1 MAEEILGISGQMDI
15 SDIQKSFDTLFGN
28 LDELGVKTD
37 SLSARMTK
45 ALNDIAQSSDV
56 SNKSTQQAFKELSAI
71 ISEAQE
77 KLTTTPKKIQ
87 DVSLELSNATKTVE
101 TLKDRLS
108 QATVGTTEW
117 NTVTQMLEN
126 QNKTV
131 ERLKAQYS
139 ALTNTFSDA
148 QTAANVL
155 GTTMGTVNTVSSLSN
170 AATGVNAGLHVGVAA
185 AVGAESVAHAANAE
199 KIGVETQAVNDNTQ
213 AFQEANETSRQ
224 RTEIAN
230 AEAIALD
237 KLSEQVLQGKVSE
250 EEYIKAKENAE
261 ERYRQLM
268 NEQAELLEKEKKAR
282 EEANTFKVVDGNIV
296 SGDND
301 MNARAADALLERAAS
316 IRKEA
321 DEIANSLNRLS
332 EAYTSTTQKAQAEQ
346 KKEEE
351 STNKTLDAI
360 RAKEDEL
367 KKLNEQVELM
377 KAHHANGW
385 GGDFFTSM
393 RKGEN
398 PLNVIK
404 EYFAEGSAIKEK
416 QQQIADI
423 TAELE
428 KLRTAADETKTS
440 TTDIWSGMSKND
452 ITNSIQE
459 NIAQLKILKSEYSE
473 IAQVYGKDS
482 DKAQAN
488 KEKQEEIT
496 REIIQS
502 KEKLREMGTS
512 YEDATKEA
520 KKTAKETQGIGKEA
534 EKSSSKVKGIFG
546 GLKSS
551 FSGLMKGDFSGLF
564 KFVGK
569 IGIWG
574 AGIAAV
580 GKGLFEASKAAEE
593 FRVAMQP
600 LNHYMDASKVQE
612 VSQNILSM
620 TSKTTKSCADMANA
634 ALQFAKVWDGLK
646 DAPGALTQMIES
658 SNEYG
663 ALTGRTSEE
672 GAKAISQ
679 MASEYHMTAQEAS
692 EMNNIIASAA
702 KHSTDSFGEMS
713 DAIAS
718 AGSTTALYG
727 VTFEETA
734 TLIGYSSGQFG
745 NAQKA
750 ASKLSMLLMSMSK
763 LQDKYNP
770 SVVGMVTALK
780 NLKDAYER
788 GENVASKFMARNR
801 SVAMYFIKNAD
812 AIEQYSKKLE
822 NADAKNELL
831 GDLSQ
836 RASTNLKALNNE
848 WNGFLTGLNANLT
861 PTLTNILKF
870 FRRILEGSQQTASQ
884 LNYLKNY
891 DKIHP
896 GSNKNVDYTEKVA
909 SKWYLSGFPEAQ
921 LSAQT
926 AASMRMES
934 QKENTKSLTE
944 QEEQL
949 NKIFDRA
956 YKKARDKYKPNPKKG
971 YQGISAEGMF
981 NAGMNAVKNAIKND
995 PQAFSEFGN
1004 AFTYNYFYKEKKRNT
1019 LTLNQKPNNTNTD
1032 LGGGFGGDDKG
1043 EEARKYREQLAE
1055 QQAKEEAR
1063 KRKERW
1069 DLYVAEE
1076 EKGIAKEK
1084 DVAEK
1089 ERRQK
1094 KLDFEKKLHQID
1106 EEAEQLKQ
1114 ANIQA
1119 AKAKYDNDP
1128 QNKKKEGFYASG
1140 LDKKVTLTE
1149 KQQKIISTKKEVVH
1163 AQVREEDEKA
1173 LKNLTD
1179 KYRNENQER
1188 LEIEKKYDADIKKI
1202 QEARAKK
1209 QEELNKATTEEQ
1221 KEELQKQID
1230 NLVLAEAKAT
1240 KDKGEAIVS
1249 FDFDLLKKNPEY
1261 IQAFEDLNN
1270 VSNETLT
1277 SLIDMFEKFKTKA
1290 AESMSPDQIR
1300 EFTNTL
1306 QSMQD
1311 ALLERENP
1319 FTQVAETA
1327 VEYQI
1332 SNAQVKALED
1342 YIKALK
1348 EGKNIEQANIEVS
1361 KKLGKTYKNQ
1371 EEAEKDLAKA
1381 KDKRNK
1387 AENKHQKAVKNLNAK
1402 INELADSINS
1412 LGDIIGG
1419 TEGQILGIIGGV
1431 LSFVTQT
1438 TEGIK
1443 LVAATGANAI
1453 SSIEKASVILGIIS
1467 AAIQLLQKIG
1477 SMFKDTHAQYEE
1489 YAQKLK
1495 AVNDLTTAVNE
1506 YKLAVIKAQQQEK
1519 TWFAST
1525 GLIDLR
1531 ESWTYSQEALQGYL
1545 DKLTE
1550 TQAIYQNE
1558 SGGGWLTNSLK
1569 WVGSAVGKIVSLPG
1583 ELVKKG
1589 LEALGVDMN
1598 NWLGDLTKG
1607 VVNFATGGFEA
1618 IFGAGIGKII
1628 DDSNKYDKGTTAA
1641 YNNLRIETRKKSSGF
1656 LGSGIGGHKQKT
1668 KDLREWTKQKFGKD
1682 LFDENYMIDVD
1693 LAKTILDKYGNKLVG
1708 ETKETLEELIKF
1720 KEEYDKFNE
1729 QLHEYVSELYSP
1741 LVDNF
1746 TDALFDW
1753 FDNGKDVMDSF
1764 KQYATSTF
1772 REIAKEMIKSMVITE
1787 IFNKYKDQLSNIYM
1801 AYISGAMSEEQFIN
1815 SMTGVVGSL
1824 TKDLEKGIPA
1834 AQKTLTA
1841 LDESLR
1847 KAGYDLHEAEQSSQS
1862 ATGKAI
1868 EAVTADQAN
1877 TLIGIGYAMQISIE
1891 QGNTTRE
1898 SMRSNVE
1905 TICYYQTQISC
1916 DISEIKDIQYQGL
1929 NQLQQIVKNT
1939 EPIVAINENIASM
1952 YKLMRERI

>member
-15 SDIQKSFDTLFGN
+15 SDIQKSFDTLLGN

-117 NTVTQMLEN
+117 NTVTQLLEN

-170 AATGVNAGLHVGVAA
+170 AATGVNAGLHVGVAV

-224 RTEIAN
+224 RTETAN

-237 KLSEQVLQGKVSE
+237 KLSEQVLQGKASE
-250 EEYIKAKENAE
+250 EEYIKAKESAE

-301 MNARAADALLERAAS
+301 MNARAADALLERAAN

-404 EYFAEGSAIKEK
+404 DYFAEGDAIKEK

-440 TTDIWSGMSKND
+440 TTDIWSGMSKSD
-452 ITNSIQE
+452 IANSIQK

-488 KEKQEEIT
+488 KEKQKEIT

-502 KEKLREMGTS
+502 KDKLREMGTS

-520 KKTAKETQGIGKEA
+520 KKTAKETQNIGKEA
-534 EKSSSKVKGIFG
+534 EKSSSKVKGVFG

-620 TSKTTKSCADMANA
+620 TSKTTKSCVDMANA
-634 ALQFAKVWDGLK
+634 ALQFTKVWDGLK

-663 ALTGRTSEE
+663 ALAGRTSEE

-692 EMNNIIASAA
+692 EMSNIIASAS

-727 VTFEETA
+727 VTFKETA

-836 RASTNLKALNNE
+836 RASTNLKALKNE
-848 WNGFLTGLNANLT
+848 WDGFLTGLNANLT
-861 PTLTNILKF
+861 PVLTNILKF
-870 FRRILEGSQQTASQ
+870 FRAITGGAQETADV
-884 LNYLKNY
+884 LHYLKVMDNEKGRSKASIGPVGTGGFNVHLAGNTIAEEADVDLY
-891 DKIHP
+891 KRQRDALQKIY
-896 GSNKNVDYTEKVA
+896 NKAVKA
-909 SKWYLSGFPEAQ
+909 
-921 LSAQT
+921 
-926 AASMRMES
+926 
-934 QKENTKSLTE
+934 
-944 QEEQL
+944 
-949 NKIFDRA
+949 
-956 YKKARDKYKPNPKKG
+956 ARDKYKPNSKKG
-971 YQGISAEGMF
+971 YRGISAEGMF
-981 NAGMNAVKNAIKND
+981 NTGMNAVKNAIENS
-995 PQAFSEFGN
+995 PQDYSQFKKGRI
-1004 AFTYNYFYKEKKRNT
+1004 YNYFYKENKKNT
-1019 LTLNQKPNNTNTD
+1019 LALNQKTNNTNTD
-1032 LGGGFGGDDKG
+1032 LGGNLGDDKG
-1043 EEARKYREQLAE
+1043 DEARKYREQMAE

-1076 EKGIAKEK
+1076 ENGIAKEK

-1089 ERRQK
+1089 ERLQK

-1106 EEAEQLKQ
+1106 EEEEQLKQ

-1119 AKAKYDNDP
+1119 AKAEYDNNP

-1140 LDKKVTLTE
+1140 LDKKVTLTKE
-1149 KQQKIISTKKEVVH
+1149 QQKIISTKKEVVH

-1179 KYRNENQER
+1179 KYRNENQQR
-1188 LEIEKKYDADIKKI
+1188 LDIEKKFNDDIKKI

-1221 KEELQKQID
+1221 KEELQKQIE

-1277 SLIDMFEKFKTKA
+1277 SLIDMFKKFKIKA

-1300 EFTNTL
+1300 EFTDTL

-1319 FTQVAETA
+1319 FAQVAETA

-1348 EGKNIEQANIEVS
+1348 EGKNIEQANVEVS

-1387 AENKHQKAVKNLNAK
+1387 AENKHQKAVKNLNAR

-1412 LGDIIGG
+1412 LGSIIGG

-1467 AAIQLLQKIG
+1467 AAIQLLQKIS

-1495 AVNDLTTAVNE
+1495 AINDLTTAVNE

-1569 WVGSAVGKIVSLPG
+1569 WVGSTVGKIVSLPG

-1607 VVNFATGGFEA
+1607 VVNFATGGFES

-1656 LGSGIGGHKQKT
+1656 LGSGIGGHRQKT

-1693 LAKTILDKYGNKLVG
+1693 LAKTILDKYGDKLVG
-1708 ETKETLEELIKF
+1708 ETKETLQELIKF

-1772 REIAKEMIKSMVITE
+1772 REIAKEMIKSMIITE

-1801 AYISGAMSEEQFIN
+1801 AYISGAMSEEQFIS
-1815 SMTGVVGSL
+1815 SMTGVIGSL
-1824 TKDLEKGIPA
+1824 TNDLEKGIPA
-1834 AQKTLTA
+1834 AQKTLTMI
-1841 LDESLR
+1841 DESLG
-1847 KAGYDLHEAEQSSQS
+1847 KAGYSLHEAEQSSQS

-1898 SMRSNVE
+1898 NMRSNVE

-1916 DISEIKDIQYQGL
+1916 DISEIRDIQFQGL

-1952 YKLMRERI
+1952 YKLMKERI

>member
-45 ALNDIAQSSDV
+45 ALSDIAQSSDV
-56 SNKSTQQAFKELSAI
+56 SNKSTQQAFKELNAI

-87 DVSLELSNATKTVE
+87 DVSLELSNAAKTVE

-224 RTEIAN
+224 RTETAN

-237 KLSEQVLQGKVSE
+237 KLSEQVLQGKASE
-250 EEYIKAKENAE
+250 EEYIKAKESAE

-301 MNARAADALLERAAS
+301 MNARAADALLERAAN

-332 EAYTSTTQKAQAEQ
+332 EAYTSTTQTAQAEQ

-404 EYFAEGSAIKEK
+404 DYFAEGSAIKEK

-569 IGIWG
+569 IGVWG

-580 GKGLFEASKAAEE
+580 GKGLFESSKAAEA
-593 FRVAMQP
+593 FRVALQP
-600 LNHYMDASKVQE
+600 LDHYMDTDKIKDVR
-612 VSQNILSM
+612 QNILAL
-620 TSKTTKSCADMANA
+620 TATTTKSCADMANA
-634 ALQFAKVWDGLK
+634 ALQFVKVWDGLK
-646 DAPGALTQMIES
+646 DAPGALTQMIKS
-658 SNEYG
+658 ANEYG
-663 ALTGRTSEE
+663 ALTGKTSEE
-672 GAKAISQ
+672 GAKAISK

-692 EMNNIIASAA
+692 EMSNIIASAS
-702 KHSTDSFGEMS
+702 KHSVSSFGEMS

-718 AGSTTALYG
+718 AGSTASLYG
-727 VTFEETA
+727 IGFKEMA

-745 NAQKA
+745 DANKA
-750 ASKLSMLLMSMSK
+750 ASKFSMLLMSMSK

-812 AIEQYSKKLE
+812 AIEQYGKKLE
-822 NADAKNELL
+822 DAHAKNELL
-831 GDLSQ
+831 SDLSS
-836 RASTNLKALNNE
+836 RASVNLAALKNE

-861 PTLTNILKF
+861 PVLTNILKF
-870 FRRILEGSQQTASQ
+870 FRTITGGAQEAADVLH
-884 LNYLKNY
+884 YLKVMDNE
-891 DKIHP
+891 KGRSKASIGP
-896 GSNKNVDYTEKVA
+896 VGTGGFNANLAGSTIAEGADVD
-909 SKWYLSGFPEAQ
+909 L
-921 LSAQT
+921 
-926 AASMRMES
+926 
-934 QKENTKSLTE
+934 
-944 QEEQL
+944 
-949 NKIFDRA
+949 
-956 YKKARDKYKPNPKKG
+956 YKKQRDALQKIYSKAVAAARNKYKPNSKTG
-971 YQGISAEGMF
+971 YKGISAEGMF
-981 NAGMNAVKNAIKND
+981 NAGMNAVKNAIENS
-995 PQAFSEFGN
+995 PQNYSQFKKSRI
-1004 AFTYNYFYKEKKRNT
+1004 YNYFYKENKKNT
-1019 LTLNQKPNNTNTD
+1019 LALNQKPNNTNTD

-1089 ERRQK
+1089 ERRQRA
-1094 KLDFEKKLHQID
+1094 LDFEKKMHQLD

-1114 ANIQA
+1114 KNIDT
-1119 AKAKYDNDP
+1119 AKANYEKDP
-1128 QNKKKEGFYASG
+1128 ANKKKEGFYALG
-1140 LDKKVTLTE
+1140 LDKKVGLTSEQQKYIQTKKDTLLVENAESERKYLREQLQYYYDYLKEFGSIQEQKYAIAKEYDEKIAKATSPNQRKLLEEQKKSSLANVELEAVKQNIDWGSVFGDFGTMFKDQLEPTIKSLKQLASKTENVDEKKTIWELVSKLQKTGTLWDSDIFVTISNDLKTYQEAMRSYAEAQKKEQKVADELTE
-1149 KQQKIISTKKEVVH
+1149 
-1163 AQVREEDEKA
+1163 AEER
-1173 LKNLTD
+1173 LKNAQKSGNEKDILDASATVD
-1179 KYRNENQER
+1179 KLKNQMSEAA
-1188 LEIEKKYDADIKKI
+1188 DATKGNKD
-1202 QEARAKK
+1202 AVV
-1209 QEELNKATTEEQ
+1209 KATTDLQTSSQRAVNQFQQLESCLSGLTSGTL
-1221 KEELQKQID
+1221 KGIGDALMGLDKLFGGKATDKAASSLVKMTTELFGSNSKLSKTLTKVLGESGMTGEIVSAALGILDILKDGVENLVSSLIDTILGAVNGLIKTALSPKTVTGILKSVFDGVTSIFDTLSFGTISNIFGDNSAKMESKIDKLNTSNEALKMSID
-1230 NLVLAEAKAT
+1230 NLRDKIEKSNSLSEILNAQNKKEKQTKELEQNTSKQMIYETWKHGAWRSNLAASVEDNKGWKDAMKQVSAILGKKVKTSGDFLSLSAEEMQRIIDSDNGAELWAKILNEYNKEGGKGGRSDKLSDMLNQYVNDFGNVAQDMADEIKEKLNGISFDSMKDSFISALMDMDKNAEDFASDFSKIMQQALLNLSVDELINGSENNPNGDSLKKLYDDMAEAMK
-1240 KDKGEAIVS
+1240 
-1249 FDFDLLKKNPEY
+1249 
-1261 IQAFEDLNN
+1261 
-1270 VSNETLT
+1270 NETYK
-1277 SLIDMFEKFKTKA
+1277 SR
-1290 AESMSPDQIR
+1290 AE
-1300 EFTNTL
+1300 EFA
-1306 QSMQD
+1306 QRQQK
-1311 ALLERENP
+1311 LLEQGMKMR
-1319 FTQVAETA
+1319 
-1327 VEYQI
+1327 
-1332 SNAQVKALED
+1332 D
-1342 YIKALK
+1342 
-1348 EGKNIEQANIEVS
+1348 
-1361 KKLGKTYKNQ
+1361 
-1371 EEAEKDLAKA
+1371 
-1381 KDKRNK
+1381 
-1387 AENKHQKAVKNLNAK
+1387 
-1402 INELADSINS
+1402 ELA
-1412 LGDIIGG
+1412 
-1419 TEGQILGIIGGV
+1419 Q
-1431 LSFVTQT
+1431 F
-1438 TEGIK
+1438 
-1443 LVAATGANAI
+1443 TG
-1453 SSIEKASVILGIIS
+1453 
-1467 AAIQLLQKIG
+1467 
-1477 SMFKDTHAQYEE
+1477 
-1489 YAQKLK
+1489 
-1495 AVNDLTTAVNE
+1495 
-1506 YKLAVIKAQQQEK
+1506 
-1519 TWFAST
+1519 
-1525 GLIDLR
+1525 
-1531 ESWTYSQEALQGYL
+1531 
-1545 DKLTE
+1545 
-1550 TQAIYQNE
+1550 
-1558 SGGGWLTNSLK
+1558 
-1569 WVGSAVGKIVSLPG
+1569 
-1583 ELVKKG
+1583 
-1589 LEALGVDMN
+1589 
-1598 NWLGDLTKG
+1598 
-1607 VVNFATGGFEA
+1607 
-1618 IFGAGIGKII
+1618 
-1628 DDSNKYDKGTTAA
+1628 
-1641 YNNLRIETRKKSSGF
+1641 
-1656 LGSGIGGHKQKT
+1656 
-1668 KDLREWTKQKFGKD
+1668 
-1682 LFDENYMIDVD
+1682 
-1693 LAKTILDKYGNKLVG
+1693 YG
-1708 ETKETLEELIKF
+1708 
-1720 KEEYDKFNE
+1720 
-1729 QLHEYVSELYSP
+1729 
-1741 LVDNF
+1741 
-1746 TDALFDW
+1746 
-1753 FDNGKDVMDSF
+1753 
-1764 KQYATSTF
+1764 
-1772 REIAKEMIKSMVITE
+1772 
-1787 IFNKYKDQLSNIYM
+1787 
-1801 AYISGAMSEEQFIN
+1801 
-1815 SMTGVVGSL
+1815 
-1824 TKDLEKGIPA
+1824 
-1834 AQKTLTA
+1834 
-1841 LDESLR
+1841 
-1847 KAGYDLHEAEQSSQS
+1847 EQSSQS

-1868 EAVTADQAN
+1868 EAITADQAS
-1877 TLIGIGYAMQISIE
+1877 TLIGIGYALQSAVE
-1891 QGNTTRE
+1891 QGNATRE
-1898 SMRSNVE
+1898 NIHSNVE
-1905 TICYYQTQISC
+1905 VICSYQMLMS
-1916 DISEIKDIQYQGL
+1916 DNISEIRDMQYQGL
-1929 NQLQQIVKNT
+1929 NQLQQIAKNT
-1939 EPIVAINENIASM
+1939 EPITGINENIANM
-1952 YKLMRERI
+1952 YKLIKERI

>member
-1 MAEEILGISGQMDI
+1 MTEEILGISGQMDI

-56 SNKSTQQAFKELSAI
+56 SNKSTQQAFKELNAI

-87 DVSLELSNATKTVE
+87 DVSLELSNAAKTVE

-224 RTEIAN
+224 RTETAN

-237 KLSEQVLQGKVSE
+237 KLSEQVLQGKASE
-250 EEYIKAKENAE
+250 EEYIKAKESAE

-282 EEANTFKVVDGNIV
+282 EEANAFKVVDGNIV

-301 MNARAADALLERAAS
+301 MNARAADALLERAAN

-332 EAYTSTTQKAQAEQ
+332 EAYTSTTQTAQAEQ

-404 EYFAEGSAIKEK
+404 DYFAEGSAIKEK

-569 IGIWG
+569 IGVWG

-580 GKGLFEASKAAEE
+580 GKGLFESSKAAEA
-593 FRVAMQP
+593 FRVALQP
-600 LNHYMDASKVQE
+600 LDHYMDTDKIKDVR
-612 VSQNILSM
+612 QNILAL
-620 TSKTTKSCADMANA
+620 TATTTKSCADMANA
-634 ALQFAKVWDGLK
+634 ALQFVKVWDGLK
-646 DAPGALTQMIES
+646 DAPGALTQMIKS
-658 SNEYG
+658 ANEYG
-663 ALTGRTSEE
+663 ALTGKTSEE
-672 GAKAISQ
+672 GAKAISK

-692 EMNNIIASAA
+692 EMSNIIASAS
-702 KHSTDSFGEMS
+702 KHSVSSFGEMS

-718 AGSTTALYG
+718 AGSTASLYG
-727 VTFEETA
+727 IGFKEMA

-745 NAQKA
+745 DANKA
-750 ASKLSMLLMSMSK
+750 ASKFSMLLMSMSK

-812 AIEQYSKKLE
+812 AIEQYGKKLE
-822 NADAKNELL
+822 DAHAKNELL
-831 GDLSQ
+831 SDLSS
-836 RASTNLKALNNE
+836 RASVNLAALKNE

-861 PTLTNILKF
+861 PVLTNILKF
-870 FRRILEGSQQTASQ
+870 FRTITGGAQEAADVLH
-884 LNYLKNY
+884 YLKVMDNE
-891 DKIHP
+891 KGRSKASIGP
-896 GSNKNVDYTEKVA
+896 VGTGGFNANLAGSTIAEGADVD
-909 SKWYLSGFPEAQ
+909 L
-921 LSAQT
+921 
-926 AASMRMES
+926 
-934 QKENTKSLTE
+934 
-944 QEEQL
+944 
-949 NKIFDRA
+949 
-956 YKKARDKYKPNPKKG
+956 YKKQRDALQKIYSKAVAAARNKYKPNSKTG
-971 YQGISAEGMF
+971 YKGISAEGMF
-981 NAGMNAVKNAIKND
+981 NAGMNAVKNAIENS
-995 PQAFSEFGN
+995 PQNYSQFKKSRI
-1004 AFTYNYFYKEKKRNT
+1004 YNYFYKENKKNT
-1019 LTLNQKPNNTNTD
+1019 LALNQKPNNTNTD

-1089 ERRQK
+1089 ERRQRA
-1094 KLDFEKKLHQID
+1094 LDFEKKMHQLD

-1114 ANIQA
+1114 KNIDT
-1119 AKAKYDNDP
+1119 AKANYEKDP
-1128 QNKKKEGFYASG
+1128 ANKKKEGFYALG
-1140 LDKKVTLTE
+1140 LDKKVGLTSEQQKYIQTKKDTLLVENAESERKYLREQLQYYYDYLKEFGSIQEQKYAIAKEYDEKIAKATSPNQRKLLEEQKKSSLANVELEAVKQNIDWGSVFGDFGTMFKDQLEPTIKSLKQLASKTENVDEKKTIWELVSKLQKTGTLWDSDIFVTISNDLKTYQEAMRSYAEAQKKEQKVADELTE
-1149 KQQKIISTKKEVVH
+1149 
-1163 AQVREEDEKA
+1163 AEER
-1173 LKNLTD
+1173 LKNAQKSGNEKDILDASATVD
-1179 KYRNENQER
+1179 KLKNQMSEAA
-1188 LEIEKKYDADIKKI
+1188 DATKGNKD
-1202 QEARAKK
+1202 AVV
-1209 QEELNKATTEEQ
+1209 KATTDLQTSSQRAVNQFQQLESCLSGLTSGTL
-1221 KEELQKQID
+1221 KGIGDALMGLDKLFGGKATDKAASSLVKMTTELFGSNSKLSKTLTKVLGESGMTGEIVSAALGILDILKDGVENLVSSLIDTILGAVNGLIKTALSPKTVTGILKSVFDGVTSIFDTLSFGTISNIFGDNSAKMESKIDKLNTSNEALKMSID
-1230 NLVLAEAKAT
+1230 NLRDKIEKSNSLSEILNAQNKKEKQTKELEQNTSKQMIYETWKHGAWRSNLAASVEDNKGWKDAMKQVSAILGKKVKTSGDFLSLSAEEMQRIIDSDNGAELWAKILNEYNKEGGKGGRSDKLSDMLNQYVNDFGNVAQDMADEIKEKLNGISFDSMKDSFISALMDMDKNAEDFASDFSKIMQQALLNLSVDELINGSENNPNGDSLKKLYDDMAEAM
-1240 KDKGEAIVS
+1240 
-1249 FDFDLLKKNPEY
+1249 KNGTY
-1261 IQAFEDLNN
+1261 K
-1270 VSNETLT
+1270 SR
-1277 SLIDMFEKFKTKA
+1277 
-1290 AESMSPDQIR
+1290 AE
-1300 EFTNTL
+1300 EFA
-1306 QSMQD
+1306 QRQQK
-1311 ALLERENP
+1311 LLEQGMKMR
-1319 FTQVAETA
+1319 
-1327 VEYQI
+1327 
-1332 SNAQVKALED
+1332 D
-1342 YIKALK
+1342 
-1348 EGKNIEQANIEVS
+1348 
-1361 KKLGKTYKNQ
+1361 
-1371 EEAEKDLAKA
+1371 
-1381 KDKRNK
+1381 
-1387 AENKHQKAVKNLNAK
+1387 
-1402 INELADSINS
+1402 ELA
-1412 LGDIIGG
+1412 
-1419 TEGQILGIIGGV
+1419 Q
-1431 LSFVTQT
+1431 F
-1438 TEGIK
+1438 
-1443 LVAATGANAI
+1443 TG
-1453 SSIEKASVILGIIS
+1453 
-1467 AAIQLLQKIG
+1467 
-1477 SMFKDTHAQYEE
+1477 
-1489 YAQKLK
+1489 
-1495 AVNDLTTAVNE
+1495 
-1506 YKLAVIKAQQQEK
+1506 
-1519 TWFAST
+1519 
-1525 GLIDLR
+1525 
-1531 ESWTYSQEALQGYL
+1531 
-1545 DKLTE
+1545 
-1550 TQAIYQNE
+1550 
-1558 SGGGWLTNSLK
+1558 
-1569 WVGSAVGKIVSLPG
+1569 
-1583 ELVKKG
+1583 
-1589 LEALGVDMN
+1589 
-1598 NWLGDLTKG
+1598 
-1607 VVNFATGGFEA
+1607 
-1618 IFGAGIGKII
+1618 
-1628 DDSNKYDKGTTAA
+1628 
-1641 YNNLRIETRKKSSGF
+1641 
-1656 LGSGIGGHKQKT
+1656 
-1668 KDLREWTKQKFGKD
+1668 
-1682 LFDENYMIDVD
+1682 
-1693 LAKTILDKYGNKLVG
+1693 YG
-1708 ETKETLEELIKF
+1708 
-1720 KEEYDKFNE
+1720 
-1729 QLHEYVSELYSP
+1729 
-1741 LVDNF
+1741 
-1746 TDALFDW
+1746 
-1753 FDNGKDVMDSF
+1753 
-1764 KQYATSTF
+1764 
-1772 REIAKEMIKSMVITE
+1772 
-1787 IFNKYKDQLSNIYM
+1787 
-1801 AYISGAMSEEQFIN
+1801 
-1815 SMTGVVGSL
+1815 
-1824 TKDLEKGIPA
+1824 
-1834 AQKTLTA
+1834 
-1841 LDESLR
+1841 
-1847 KAGYDLHEAEQSSQS
+1847 EQSSQS

-1868 EAVTADQAN
+1868 EAITADQAS
-1877 TLIGIGYAMQISIE
+1877 TLIGIGYALQSAVE
-1891 QGNTTRE
+1891 QGNATRE
-1898 SMRSNVE
+1898 NIHSNVE
-1905 TICYYQTQISC
+1905 VICSYQMLMS
-1916 DISEIKDIQYQGL
+1916 DNISEIRDMQYQGL
-1929 NQLQQIVKNT
+1929 NQLQQIAKNT
-1939 EPIVAINENIASM
+1939 EPITGINENIANM
-1952 YKLMRERI
+1952 YKLIKERI

>member
-28 LDELGVKTD
+28 LDELGVKTN

-56 SNKSTQQAFKELSAI
+56 SNKSTQQAFKELNAI

-87 DVSLELSNATKTVE
+87 DVSLELSNAAKTVE

-224 RTEIAN
+224 RTETAN

-237 KLSEQVLQGKVSE
+237 KLSEQVLQGKASE
-250 EEYIKAKENAE
+250 EEYIKAKESAE

-301 MNARAADALLERAAS
+301 MNARAADALLERAAN

-332 EAYTSTTQKAQAEQ
+332 EAYTSTTQTAQAEQ

-404 EYFAEGSAIKEK
+404 DYFAEGSAIKEK

-569 IGIWG
+569 IGVWG

-580 GKGLFEASKAAEE
+580 GKGLFESSKAAEA
-593 FRVAMQP
+593 FRVALQP
-600 LNHYMDASKVQE
+600 LDHYMDTDKIKDVR
-612 VSQNILSM
+612 QNILAL
-620 TSKTTKSCADMANA
+620 TATTTKSCADMANA
-634 ALQFAKVWDGLK
+634 ALQFVKVWDGLK
-646 DAPGALTQMIES
+646 DAPGALTQMIKS
-658 SNEYG
+658 ANEYG
-663 ALTGRTSEE
+663 ALTGKTSEE
-672 GAKAISQ
+672 GAKAISK

-692 EMNNIIASAA
+692 EMSNIIASAS
-702 KHSTDSFGEMS
+702 KHSVSSFGEMS

-718 AGSTTALYG
+718 AGSTASLYG
-727 VTFEETA
+727 IGFKEMA

-745 NAQKA
+745 DANKA
-750 ASKLSMLLMSMSK
+750 ASKFSMLLMSMSK

-812 AIEQYSKKLE
+812 AIEQYGKKLE
-822 NADAKNELL
+822 DAHAKNELL
-831 GDLSQ
+831 SDLSS
-836 RASTNLKALNNE
+836 RASVNLAALKNE

-861 PTLTNILKF
+861 PVLTNILKF
-870 FRRILEGSQQTASQ
+870 FRTITGGAQEAADVLH
-884 LNYLKNY
+884 YLKVMDNE
-891 DKIHP
+891 KGRSKASIGP
-896 GSNKNVDYTEKVA
+896 VGTGGFNANLAGSTIAEGADVD
-909 SKWYLSGFPEAQ
+909 L
-921 LSAQT
+921 
-926 AASMRMES
+926 
-934 QKENTKSLTE
+934 
-944 QEEQL
+944 
-949 NKIFDRA
+949 
-956 YKKARDKYKPNPKKG
+956 YKKQRDALQKIYSKAVAAARNKYKPNSKTG
-971 YQGISAEGMF
+971 YKGISAEGMF
-981 NAGMNAVKNAIKND
+981 NAGMNAVKNAIENS
-995 PQAFSEFGN
+995 PQNYSQFKKSRI
-1004 AFTYNYFYKEKKRNT
+1004 YNYFYKENKKNT
-1019 LTLNQKPNNTNTD
+1019 LALNQKPNNTNTD

-1089 ERRQK
+1089 ERRQRA
-1094 KLDFEKKLHQID
+1094 LDFEKKMHQLD

-1114 ANIQA
+1114 KNIDT
-1119 AKAKYDNDP
+1119 AKANYEKDP
-1128 QNKKKEGFYASG
+1128 ANKKKEGFYALG
-1140 LDKKVTLTE
+1140 LDKKVGLTSEQQKYIQTKKDTLLVENAESERKYLREQLQYYYDYLKEFGSIQEQKYAIAKEYDEKIAKATSPNQRKLLEEQKKSSLANVELEAVKQNIDWGSVFGDFGTMFKDQLEPTIKSLKQLASKTENVDEKKTIWELVSKLQKTGTLWDSDIFVTISNDLKTYQEAMRSYAEAQKKEQKVADELTE
-1149 KQQKIISTKKEVVH
+1149 
-1163 AQVREEDEKA
+1163 AEER
-1173 LKNLTD
+1173 LKNAQKSGNEKDILDASATVD
-1179 KYRNENQER
+1179 KLKNQMSEAA
-1188 LEIEKKYDADIKKI
+1188 DATKGNKD
-1202 QEARAKK
+1202 AVV
-1209 QEELNKATTEEQ
+1209 KATTDLQTSSQRAVNQFQQLESCLSGLTSGTL
-1221 KEELQKQID
+1221 KGIGDALMGLDKLFGGKATDKAASSLVKMTTELFGSNSKLSKTLTKVLGESGMTGEIVSAALGILDILKDGVENLVSSLIDTILGAVNGLIKTVLSPKTVTGILKSVFDGVTSIFDTLSFGTISNIFGDNSAKMESKIDKLNTSNEALKMSID
-1230 NLVLAEAKAT
+1230 NLRDKIEKSNSLSEILNAQNKKEKQTKELEQNTSKQMIYETWKHGAWRSNLAASVEDNKGWKDAMKQVSAILGKKVKTSGDFLSLSAEEMQRIIDSDNGAELWAKILNEYNKEGGKGGRSDKLSDMLNQYVNDFGNVAQDMADEIKEKLNGISFDSMKDSFISALMDMGKNAEDFASDFSKIMQQALLNLSVDELINGSENNPNDDSLKKLYDDMAEAMK
-1240 KDKGEAIVS
+1240 
-1249 FDFDLLKKNPEY
+1249 
-1261 IQAFEDLNN
+1261 
-1270 VSNETLT
+1270 NETYK
-1277 SLIDMFEKFKTKA
+1277 SR
-1290 AESMSPDQIR
+1290 AE
-1300 EFTNTL
+1300 EFA
-1306 QSMQD
+1306 QRQQK
-1311 ALLERENP
+1311 LLEQGMKMR
-1319 FTQVAETA
+1319 
-1327 VEYQI
+1327 
-1332 SNAQVKALED
+1332 D
-1342 YIKALK
+1342 
-1348 EGKNIEQANIEVS
+1348 
-1361 KKLGKTYKNQ
+1361 
-1371 EEAEKDLAKA
+1371 
-1381 KDKRNK
+1381 
-1387 AENKHQKAVKNLNAK
+1387 
-1402 INELADSINS
+1402 ELA
-1412 LGDIIGG
+1412 
-1419 TEGQILGIIGGV
+1419 Q
-1431 LSFVTQT
+1431 F
-1438 TEGIK
+1438 
-1443 LVAATGANAI
+1443 TG
-1453 SSIEKASVILGIIS
+1453 
-1467 AAIQLLQKIG
+1467 
-1477 SMFKDTHAQYEE
+1477 
-1489 YAQKLK
+1489 
-1495 AVNDLTTAVNE
+1495 
-1506 YKLAVIKAQQQEK
+1506 
-1519 TWFAST
+1519 
-1525 GLIDLR
+1525 
-1531 ESWTYSQEALQGYL
+1531 
-1545 DKLTE
+1545 
-1550 TQAIYQNE
+1550 
-1558 SGGGWLTNSLK
+1558 
-1569 WVGSAVGKIVSLPG
+1569 
-1583 ELVKKG
+1583 
-1589 LEALGVDMN
+1589 
-1598 NWLGDLTKG
+1598 
-1607 VVNFATGGFEA
+1607 
-1618 IFGAGIGKII
+1618 
-1628 DDSNKYDKGTTAA
+1628 
-1641 YNNLRIETRKKSSGF
+1641 
-1656 LGSGIGGHKQKT
+1656 
-1668 KDLREWTKQKFGKD
+1668 
-1682 LFDENYMIDVD
+1682 
-1693 LAKTILDKYGNKLVG
+1693 YG
-1708 ETKETLEELIKF
+1708 
-1720 KEEYDKFNE
+1720 
-1729 QLHEYVSELYSP
+1729 
-1741 LVDNF
+1741 
-1746 TDALFDW
+1746 
-1753 FDNGKDVMDSF
+1753 
-1764 KQYATSTF
+1764 
-1772 REIAKEMIKSMVITE
+1772 
-1787 IFNKYKDQLSNIYM
+1787 
-1801 AYISGAMSEEQFIN
+1801 
-1815 SMTGVVGSL
+1815 
-1824 TKDLEKGIPA
+1824 
-1834 AQKTLTA
+1834 
-1841 LDESLR
+1841 
-1847 KAGYDLHEAEQSSQS
+1847 EQSSQS

-1868 EAVTADQAN
+1868 EAITADQAS
-1877 TLIGIGYAMQISIE
+1877 TLIGIGYALQSAVE
-1891 QGNTTRE
+1891 QGNATRE
-1898 SMRSNVE
+1898 NIHSNVE
-1905 TICYYQTQISC
+1905 VICSYQMLMS
-1916 DISEIKDIQYQGL
+1916 DNISEIRDMQYQGL
-1929 NQLQQIVKNT
+1929 NQLQQIAKNT
-1939 EPIVAINENIASM
+1939 EPITGINENIANM
-1952 YKLMRERI
+1952 YKLIKERI

>member
-56 SNKSTQQAFKELSAI
+56 SNKSTQQAFKELNAI

-87 DVSLELSNATKTVE
+87 DVSLELSNAAKTVE

-224 RTEIAN
+224 RTETAN

-237 KLSEQVLQGKVSE
+237 KLSEQVLQGKASE
-250 EEYIKAKENAE
+250 EEYIKAKESAE

-301 MNARAADALLERAAS
+301 MNARAADALLERAAN

-332 EAYTSTTQKAQAEQ
+332 EAYTSTTQTAQAEQ

-404 EYFAEGSAIKEK
+404 DYFAEGSAIKEK

-569 IGIWG
+569 IGVWG

-580 GKGLFEASKAAEE
+580 GKGLFESSKAAEA
-593 FRVAMQP
+593 FRVALQP
-600 LNHYMDASKVQE
+600 LDHYMDTDKIKDVR
-612 VSQNILSM
+612 QNILAL
-620 TSKTTKSCADMANA
+620 TATTTKSCADMANA
-634 ALQFAKVWDGLK
+634 ALQFVKVWDGLK
-646 DAPGALTQMIES
+646 DAPGALTQMIKS
-658 SNEYG
+658 ANEYG
-663 ALTGRTSEE
+663 ALTGKTSEE
-672 GAKAISQ
+672 GAKAISK

-692 EMNNIIASAA
+692 EMSNIIASAS
-702 KHSTDSFGEMS
+702 KHSVSSFGEMS

-718 AGSTTALYG
+718 AGSTASLYG
-727 VTFEETA
+727 IGFKEMA

-745 NAQKA
+745 DANKA
-750 ASKLSMLLMSMSK
+750 ASKFSMLLMSMSK

-812 AIEQYSKKLE
+812 AIEQYGKKLE
-822 NADAKNELL
+822 DAHAKNELL
-831 GDLSQ
+831 SDLSS
-836 RASTNLKALNNE
+836 RASVNLAALKNE

-861 PTLTNILKF
+861 PVLTNILKF
-870 FRRILEGSQQTASQ
+870 FRTITGGAQEAADVLH
-884 LNYLKNY
+884 YLKVMDNE
-891 DKIHP
+891 KGRSKASIGP
-896 GSNKNVDYTEKVA
+896 VGTGGFNANLAGSTIAEGADVD
-909 SKWYLSGFPEAQ
+909 L
-921 LSAQT
+921 
-926 AASMRMES
+926 
-934 QKENTKSLTE
+934 
-944 QEEQL
+944 
-949 NKIFDRA
+949 
-956 YKKARDKYKPNPKKG
+956 YKKQRDALQKIYSKAVAAARNKYKPNSKTG
-971 YQGISAEGMF
+971 YKGISAEGMF
-981 NAGMNAVKNAIKND
+981 NAGMNAVKNAIENS
-995 PQAFSEFGN
+995 PQNYSQFKKSRI
-1004 AFTYNYFYKEKKRNT
+1004 YNYFYKENKKNT
-1019 LTLNQKPNNTNTD
+1019 LALNQKPNNTNTD

-1089 ERRQK
+1089 ERRQRA
-1094 KLDFEKKLHQID
+1094 LDFEKKMHQLD

-1114 ANIQA
+1114 KNIDT
-1119 AKAKYDNDP
+1119 AKANYEKDP
-1128 QNKKKEGFYASG
+1128 ANKKKEGFYALG
-1140 LDKKVTLTE
+1140 LDKKVGLTSEQQKYIQTKKDTLLVENAESERKYLREQLQYYYDYLKEFGSIQEQKYAIAKEYDEKIAKATSPNQRKLLEEQKKSSLANVELEAVKQNIDWGSVFGDFGTMFKDQLEPTIKSLKQLASKTENVDEKKTIWELVSKLQKTGTLWDSDIFVTISNDLKTYQEAMRSYAEAQKKEQKVADELTE
-1149 KQQKIISTKKEVVH
+1149 
-1163 AQVREEDEKA
+1163 AEER
-1173 LKNLTD
+1173 LKNAQKSGNEKDILDASATVD
-1179 KYRNENQER
+1179 KLKNQMSEAA
-1188 LEIEKKYDADIKKI
+1188 DATKGNKD
-1202 QEARAKK
+1202 AVV
-1209 QEELNKATTEEQ
+1209 KATTDLQTSSQRAVNQFQQLESCLSGLTSGTL
-1221 KEELQKQID
+1221 KGIGDALMGLDKLFGGKATDKAASSLVKMTTELFGSNSKLSKTLTKVLGESGMTGEIVSAALGILDILKDGVENLVSSLIDTILGAVNGLIKTALSPKTVTGILKSVFDGVTSIFDTLSFGTISNIFGDNSAKMESKIDKLNTSNEALKMSID
-1230 NLVLAEAKAT
+1230 NLRDKIEKSNSLSEILNAQNKKEKQTKELEQNTSKQMIYETWKHGAWRSNLAASVEDNKGWKDAMKQVSAILGKKVKTSGDFLSLSAEEMQRIIDSDNGAELWAKILNEYNKEGGKGGRSDKLSDMLNQYVNDFGNVAQDMADEIKEKLNGISFDSMKDSFISALMDMDKNAEDFASDFSKIMQQALLNLSVDELINGSENNPNGDSLKKLYDDMAEAMK
-1240 KDKGEAIVS
+1240 
-1249 FDFDLLKKNPEY
+1249 
-1261 IQAFEDLNN
+1261 
-1270 VSNETLT
+1270 NETYK
-1277 SLIDMFEKFKTKA
+1277 SR
-1290 AESMSPDQIR
+1290 AE
-1300 EFTNTL
+1300 EFA
-1306 QSMQD
+1306 QRQQK
-1311 ALLERENP
+1311 LLEQGMKMR
-1319 FTQVAETA
+1319 
-1327 VEYQI
+1327 
-1332 SNAQVKALED
+1332 D
-1342 YIKALK
+1342 
-1348 EGKNIEQANIEVS
+1348 
-1361 KKLGKTYKNQ
+1361 
-1371 EEAEKDLAKA
+1371 
-1381 KDKRNK
+1381 
-1387 AENKHQKAVKNLNAK
+1387 
-1402 INELADSINS
+1402 ELA
-1412 LGDIIGG
+1412 
-1419 TEGQILGIIGGV
+1419 Q
-1431 LSFVTQT
+1431 F
-1438 TEGIK
+1438 
-1443 LVAATGANAI
+1443 TG
-1453 SSIEKASVILGIIS
+1453 
-1467 AAIQLLQKIG
+1467 
-1477 SMFKDTHAQYEE
+1477 
-1489 YAQKLK
+1489 
-1495 AVNDLTTAVNE
+1495 
-1506 YKLAVIKAQQQEK
+1506 
-1519 TWFAST
+1519 
-1525 GLIDLR
+1525 
-1531 ESWTYSQEALQGYL
+1531 
-1545 DKLTE
+1545 
-1550 TQAIYQNE
+1550 
-1558 SGGGWLTNSLK
+1558 
-1569 WVGSAVGKIVSLPG
+1569 
-1583 ELVKKG
+1583 
-1589 LEALGVDMN
+1589 
-1598 NWLGDLTKG
+1598 
-1607 VVNFATGGFEA
+1607 
-1618 IFGAGIGKII
+1618 
-1628 DDSNKYDKGTTAA
+1628 
-1641 YNNLRIETRKKSSGF
+1641 
-1656 LGSGIGGHKQKT
+1656 
-1668 KDLREWTKQKFGKD
+1668 
-1682 LFDENYMIDVD
+1682 
-1693 LAKTILDKYGNKLVG
+1693 YG
-1708 ETKETLEELIKF
+1708 
-1720 KEEYDKFNE
+1720 
-1729 QLHEYVSELYSP
+1729 
-1741 LVDNF
+1741 
-1746 TDALFDW
+1746 
-1753 FDNGKDVMDSF
+1753 
-1764 KQYATSTF
+1764 
-1772 REIAKEMIKSMVITE
+1772 
-1787 IFNKYKDQLSNIYM
+1787 
-1801 AYISGAMSEEQFIN
+1801 
-1815 SMTGVVGSL
+1815 
-1824 TKDLEKGIPA
+1824 
-1834 AQKTLTA
+1834 
-1841 LDESLR
+1841 
-1847 KAGYDLHEAEQSSQS
+1847 EQSSQS

-1868 EAVTADQAN
+1868 EAITADQAS
-1877 TLIGIGYAMQISIE
+1877 TLIGIGYALQSAVE
-1891 QGNTTRE
+1891 QGNATRE
-1898 SMRSNVE
+1898 NIHSNVE
-1905 TICYYQTQISC
+1905 VICSYQMLMS
-1916 DISEIKDIQYQGL
+1916 DNISEIRDMQYQGL
-1929 NQLQQIVKNT
+1929 NQLQQIAKNT
-1939 EPIVAINENIASM
+1939 EPITGINENIANM
-1952 YKLMRERI
+1952 YKLIKERI

>member
-56 SNKSTQQAFKELSAI
+56 SNKSTQQAFKELNAI

-87 DVSLELSNATKTVE
+87 DVSLELSNAAKTVE

-224 RTEIAN
+224 RTETAN

-237 KLSEQVLQGKVSE
+237 KLSEQVLQGKASE
-250 EEYIKAKENAE
+250 EEYIKAKESAE

-301 MNARAADALLERAAS
+301 MNARAADALLERAAN

-332 EAYTSTTQKAQAEQ
+332 EAYTSTTQTAQAEQ

-404 EYFAEGSAIKEK
+404 DYFAEGSAIKEK

-646 DAPGALTQMIES
+646 DAPGALAQMIES

-812 AIEQYSKKLE
+812 AIEQYGKKLKD
-822 NADAKNELL
+822 ADAKNELL

-836 RASTNLKALNNE
+836 RASTNLKALKNE

-861 PTLTNILKF
+861 PVLTNILKF
-870 FRRILEGSQQTASQ
+870 FRTITGGAQEAADVLH
-884 LNYLKNY
+884 YLKVMDNE
-891 DKIHP
+891 KGRSKASIGP
-896 GSNKNVDYTEKVA
+896 VGTGGFNANLAGSTIAEGADVD
-909 SKWYLSGFPEAQ
+909 L
-921 LSAQT
+921 
-926 AASMRMES
+926 
-934 QKENTKSLTE
+934 
-944 QEEQL
+944 
-949 NKIFDRA
+949 
-956 YKKARDKYKPNPKKG
+956 YKKQRDALQKIYSKAVAAARNKYKPNSKTG
-971 YQGISAEGMF
+971 YKGISAEGMF
-981 NAGMNAVKNAIKND
+981 NAGMNAVKNAIENS
-995 PQAFSEFGN
+995 PQNYSQFKKSRI
-1004 AFTYNYFYKEKKRNT
+1004 YNYFYKENKKNT
-1019 LTLNQKPNNTNTD
+1019 LALNQKPNNTNTD

-1089 ERRQK
+1089 ERRQRA
-1094 KLDFEKKLHQID
+1094 LDFEKKMHQLD

-1114 ANIQA
+1114 KNIDT
-1119 AKAKYDNDP
+1119 AKANYEKDP
-1128 QNKKKEGFYASG
+1128 ANKKKEGFYALG
-1140 LDKKVTLTE
+1140 LDKKVGLTSEQQKYIQTKKDTLLVENAESERKYLREQLQYYYDYLKEFGSIQEQKYAIAKEYDEKIAKATSPNQRKLLEEQKKSSLANVELEAVKQNIDWGSVFGDFGTMFKDQLEPTIKSLKQLASKTENVDEKKTIWELVSKLQKTGTLWDSDIFVTISNDLKTYQEAMRSYAEAQKKEQKVADELTE
-1149 KQQKIISTKKEVVH
+1149 
-1163 AQVREEDEKA
+1163 AEER
-1173 LKNLTD
+1173 LKNAQKSGNEKDILDASATVD
-1179 KYRNENQER
+1179 KLKNQMSEAA
-1188 LEIEKKYDADIKKI
+1188 DATKGNKD
-1202 QEARAKK
+1202 AVV
-1209 QEELNKATTEEQ
+1209 KATTDLQTSSQRAVNQFQQLESCLSGLTSGTL
-1221 KEELQKQID
+1221 KGIGDALMGLDKLFGGKATDKAASSLVKMTTELFGSNSKLSKTLTKVLGESGMTGEIVSAALGILDILKDGVENLVSSLIDTILGAVNGLIKTALSPKTVTGILKSVFDGVTSIFDTLSFGTISNIFGDNSAKMESKIDKLNTSNEALKMSID
-1230 NLVLAEAKAT
+1230 NLRDKIEKSNSLSEILNAQNKKEKQTKELEQNTSKQMIYETWKHGAWRSNLAASVEDNKGWKDAMKQVSAILGKKVKTSGDFLSLSAEEMQRIIDSDNGAELWAKILNEYNKEGGKGGRSDKLSDMLNQYVNDFGNVAQDMADEIKEKLNGISFDSMKDSFISALMDMDKNAEDFASDFSKIMQQALLNLSVDELINGSENNPNGDSLKKLYDDMAEAMK
-1240 KDKGEAIVS
+1240 
-1249 FDFDLLKKNPEY
+1249 
-1261 IQAFEDLNN
+1261 
-1270 VSNETLT
+1270 NETYK
-1277 SLIDMFEKFKTKA
+1277 SR
-1290 AESMSPDQIR
+1290 AE
-1300 EFTNTL
+1300 EFA
-1306 QSMQD
+1306 QRQQK
-1311 ALLERENP
+1311 LLEQGMKMR
-1319 FTQVAETA
+1319 
-1327 VEYQI
+1327 
-1332 SNAQVKALED
+1332 D
-1342 YIKALK
+1342 
-1348 EGKNIEQANIEVS
+1348 
-1361 KKLGKTYKNQ
+1361 
-1371 EEAEKDLAKA
+1371 
-1381 KDKRNK
+1381 
-1387 AENKHQKAVKNLNAK
+1387 
-1402 INELADSINS
+1402 ELA
-1412 LGDIIGG
+1412 
-1419 TEGQILGIIGGV
+1419 Q
-1431 LSFVTQT
+1431 F
-1438 TEGIK
+1438 
-1443 LVAATGANAI
+1443 TG
-1453 SSIEKASVILGIIS
+1453 
-1467 AAIQLLQKIG
+1467 
-1477 SMFKDTHAQYEE
+1477 
-1489 YAQKLK
+1489 
-1495 AVNDLTTAVNE
+1495 
-1506 YKLAVIKAQQQEK
+1506 
-1519 TWFAST
+1519 
-1525 GLIDLR
+1525 
-1531 ESWTYSQEALQGYL
+1531 
-1545 DKLTE
+1545 
-1550 TQAIYQNE
+1550 
-1558 SGGGWLTNSLK
+1558 
-1569 WVGSAVGKIVSLPG
+1569 
-1583 ELVKKG
+1583 
-1589 LEALGVDMN
+1589 
-1598 NWLGDLTKG
+1598 
-1607 VVNFATGGFEA
+1607 
-1618 IFGAGIGKII
+1618 
-1628 DDSNKYDKGTTAA
+1628 
-1641 YNNLRIETRKKSSGF
+1641 
-1656 LGSGIGGHKQKT
+1656 
-1668 KDLREWTKQKFGKD
+1668 
-1682 LFDENYMIDVD
+1682 
-1693 LAKTILDKYGNKLVG
+1693 YG
-1708 ETKETLEELIKF
+1708 
-1720 KEEYDKFNE
+1720 
-1729 QLHEYVSELYSP
+1729 
-1741 LVDNF
+1741 
-1746 TDALFDW
+1746 
-1753 FDNGKDVMDSF
+1753 
-1764 KQYATSTF
+1764 
-1772 REIAKEMIKSMVITE
+1772 
-1787 IFNKYKDQLSNIYM
+1787 
-1801 AYISGAMSEEQFIN
+1801 
-1815 SMTGVVGSL
+1815 
-1824 TKDLEKGIPA
+1824 
-1834 AQKTLTA
+1834 
-1841 LDESLR
+1841 
-1847 KAGYDLHEAEQSSQS
+1847 EQSSQS

-1868 EAVTADQAN
+1868 EAITADQAS
-1877 TLIGIGYAMQISIE
+1877 TLIGIGYALQSAVE
-1891 QGNTTRE
+1891 QGNATRE
-1898 SMRSNVE
+1898 NIHSNVE
-1905 TICYYQTQISC
+1905 VICSYQMLMS
-1916 DISEIKDIQYQGL
+1916 DNISEIRDMQYQGL
-1929 NQLQQIVKNT
+1929 NQLQQIAKNT
-1939 EPIVAINENIASM
+1939 EPITGINENIANM
-1952 YKLMRERI
+1952 YKLIKERI

>member
-15 SDIQKSFDTLFGN
+15 SDIQSS
-28 LDELGVKTD
+28 LDKLCD
-37 SLSARMTK
+37 SLTRVGVDTDALSSRMTK
-45 ALNDIAQSSDV
+45 ALNDIAKSDDDLAT
-56 SNKSTQQAFKELSAI
+56 KTQQAMQTLKSAMDEASKGIQNVPDMIDNANKRVETIEGTISKLNEKLAETEKGTGAFDALTKQLDAQKQSLQLAKEDVVELSNSYNTVKNSISEVSGAYQALGALSTATTGANSAQSVANAAVVASASTAAAAVTAEAGANTASTAAAIANTAAKGENAQATQQLTESLREYMSVAAGRADIERMQSESAKELRSDIKLYENAIKEIQDTLNSTDFSKNIEETTAKIEKQKARIEEYKQALANLTPEESANGGAI
-71 ISEAQE
+71 YYNRRISEAQQ
-77 KLTTTPKKIQ
+77 K
-87 DVSLELSNATKTVE
+87 VSQLQK
-101 TLKDRLS
+101 
-108 QATVGTTEW
+108 Q
-117 NTVTQMLEN
+117 
-126 QNKTV
+126 
-131 ERLKAQYS
+131 
-139 ALTNTFSDA
+139 
-148 QTAANVL
+148 
-155 GTTMGTVNTVSSLSN
+155 
-170 AATGVNAGLHVGVAA
+170 
-185 AVGAESVAHAANAE
+185 
-199 KIGVETQAVNDNTQ
+199 VNDWG
-213 AFQEANETSRQ
+213 QEQNRLNENLK
-224 RTEIAN
+224 EYN
-230 AEAIALD
+230 AQLEA
-237 KLSEQVLQGKVSE
+237 
-250 EEYIKAKENAE
+250 AKRIQN
-261 ERYRQLM
+261 
-268 NEQAELLEKEKKAR
+268 
-282 EEANTFKVVDGNIV
+282 
-296 SGDND
+296 GDNLTGSFKD
-301 MNARAADALLERAAS
+301 AA
-316 IRKEA
+316 
-321 DEIANSLNRLS
+321 
-332 EAYTSTTQKAQAEQ
+332 
-346 KKEEE
+346 
-351 STNKTLDAI
+351 
-360 RAKEDEL
+360 
-367 KKLNEQVELM
+367 
-377 KAHHANGW
+377 
-385 GGDFFTSM
+385 
-393 RKGEN
+393 EN
-398 PLNVIK
+398 
-404 EYFAEGSAIKEK
+404 
-416 QQQIADI
+416 
-423 TAELE
+423 
-428 KLRTAADETKTS
+428 
-440 TTDIWSGMSKND
+440 
-452 ITNSIQE
+452 
-459 NIAQLKILKSEYSE
+459 
-473 IAQVYGKDS
+473 
-482 DKAQAN
+482 
-488 KEKQEEIT
+488 
-496 REIIQS
+496 
-502 KEKLREMGTS
+502 
-512 YEDATKEA
+512 A
-520 KKTAKETQGIGKEA
+520 KKTAKETQSIGKEA

-569 IGIWG
+569 IGVWG

-727 VTFEETA
+727 VTFKETA

-788 GENVASKFMARNR
+788 GENIASKFMARNR

-836 RASTNLKALNNE
+836 RASANLAKLNNA
-848 WNGFLTGLNANLT
+848 WNGFLTSLNANLT
-861 PTLTNILKF
+861 PTLTNILNF
-870 FRRILEGSQQTASQ
+870 FNRIIGGAKQTASQ
-884 LNYLKNY
+884 LNYIKNY

-896 GSNKNVDYTEKVA
+896 GNNKDVDYTGEVA

-921 LSAQT
+921 LSART
-926 AASMRMES
+926 AASMRMER
-934 QKENTKSLTE
+934 QKENTKSFNK

-949 NKIFDRA
+949 QKIFDRA
-956 YKKARDKYKPNPKKG
+956 YRKARDKYKPNPKTG
-971 YQGISAEGMF
+971 YKGISVEGMF
-981 NAGMNAVKNAIKND
+981 NAGMNAVKKAIKND
-995 PQAFSEFGN
+995 PQAFSEFQN
-1004 AFTYNYFYKEKKRNT
+1004 AYTYNHFYKEKKRNT
-1019 LTLNQKPNNTNTD
+1019 LALNQKPNNTNTD

-1043 EEARKYREQLAE
+1043 DEARKYREQLAE

-1089 ERRQK
+1089 ERLQK

-1179 KYRNENQER
+1179 KYRNENQQR
-1188 LEIEKKYDADIKKI
+1188 LDIEKKYDADIKKI

-1209 QEELNKATTEEQ
+1209 QEELNKAATEEQ
-1221 KEELQKQID
+1221 KEELQKQIND
-1230 NLVLAEAKAT
+1230 LVLAEAKAT

-1277 SLIDMFEKFKTKA
+1277 SLIGMFEKFKTKA

-1311 ALLERENP
+1311 ALLERKNP

-1348 EGKNIEQANIEVS
+1348 EGKNIEQANVGVS

-1412 LGDIIGG
+1412 LGNIIGG

-1467 AAIQLLQKIG
+1467 AAILLLQKIG

-1607 VVNFATGGFEA
+1607 VVNFATGGFAA
-1618 IFGAGIGKII
+1618 IFGAGIGKMI

-1824 TKDLEKGIPA
+1824 TEDLEKGIPA

-1952 YKLMRERI
+1952 YKLMKERI